1 MPFITVELL
10 RKRAEH
16 NEGCLRD
23 LKEITLHQQDLERID
38 VINDEC
44 KELEILYLQNNLI
57 SRIENLFHLKH
68 LWYLNLAINN
78 IRSIENLE
86 PLESLKKLDLTLNFI
101 GELTSI
107 QKLQANSNLRQLH
120 LTGNNCTKIPGY
132 RYYVIDTLPQL
143 EQLDSEDITKSER
156 IRGRQEA
163 IPVRREVEQ
172 QVREVVEEEERKR
185 RERELGIERPR
196 PVDDKG
202 EKLYSHTPEDRMAAY
217 RDMQEEIEKGKC
229 KEKSRFDEIRDEMK
243 VKPLTPEEEMA
254 KYGRYLQRNQAGLQY
269 EMNEVGA
276 AVELLVNVP
285 KFISTALID
294 CDVQPT
300 YIRITIKSKV
310 LQLTLTKEVAPD
322 KVVVTRGQV
331 DGRLKVVM
339 PFADPNLTAP
349 PPRWSAPKS
358 NASNAN
364 PQPSKPGGP
373 AHPTKGFA
381 NSVW

>member
-23 LKEITLHQQDLERID
+23 LKEITLHQQDLEQID

-57 SRIENLFHLKH
+57 PRIENLFHMKF

-78 IRSIENLE
+78 IRVIENLE

-107 QKLQANSNLRQLH
+107 QKLQANPNLRQLH
-120 LTGNNCTKIPGY
+120 LTGNNCTQIPGY

-156 IRGRQEA
+156 IRARQEA
-163 IPVRREVEQ
+163 IPVRAEVEEQ
-172 QVREVVEEEERKR
+172 LRVVREEEERKR
-185 RERELGIERPR
+185 REQELGIERPR
-196 PVDDKG
+196 PVDEKG
-202 EKLYSHTPEDRMAAY
+202 EKLYSHTPEDRLAAY
-217 RDMQEEIEKGKC
+217 RDMQEEIEKGKT
-229 KEKSRFDEIRDEMK
+229 KEKSRFDEIRDELK
-243 VKPLTPEEEMA
+243 VAPLTPEEEMA
-254 KYGRYLQRNQAGLQY
+254 KYGRYLQRNQAGLKY

-285 KFISTALID
+285 KFISTTLID

-300 YIRITIKSKV
+300 YIRITIKGKV
-310 LQLTLTKEVAPD
+310 LQLTLAKEVAPD
-322 KVVVTRGQV
+322 RAVVTRGQV
-331 DGRLKVVM
+331 DGRLKVLM

-349 PPRWSAPKS
+349 KPRGSAAKATAPVG
-358 NASNAN
+358 A
-364 PQPSKPGGP
+364 QPAKLTGP
-373 AHPTKGFA
+373 APPKRGFA
-381 NSVW
+381 NGVW

>member
-1 MPFITVELL
+1 MPFITVDLL

-57 SRIENLFHLKH
+57 SKIENLFHLKH

-78 IRSIENLE
+78 IRVIENLE

-101 GELTSI
+101 CELTSI
-107 QKLQANSNLRQLH
+107 QKLQANPNLRQLH
-120 LTGNNCTKIPGY
+120 LTGNNCTQIEGY
-132 RYYVIDTLPQL
+132 RYYIIDTLPQL
-143 EQLDSEDITKSER
+143 ETLDSEDVTKSER
-156 IRGRQEA
+156 IRARQEA
-163 IPVRREVEQ
+163 IPVRIEVEKQ
-172 QVREVVEEEERKR
+172 LRAVEEEEERKR
-185 RERELGIERPR
+185 IEKELGIERPR
-196 PVDDKG
+196 PVDEKG
-202 EKLYSHTPEDRMAAY
+202 EKLYGHTPEDRMAAY
-217 RDMQEEIEKGKC
+217 HDMQETIEKGKT
-229 KEKSRFDEIRDEMK
+229 KEVNRFDQIKDEMK

-269 EMNEVGA
+269 EMEEVNGN
-276 AVELLVNVP
+276 VELLVNVP

-300 YIRITIKSKV
+300 YIRITIKDKI
-310 LQLTLTKEVAPD
+310 LQLTFPKEVSPD
-322 KVVVTRGQV
+322 KAKVTRGQV
-331 DGRLKVVM
+331 DGRLKVAM
-339 PFADPNLTAP
+339 PIADAHLKTAP
-349 PPRWSAPKS
+349 I
-358 NASNAN
+358 
-364 PQPSKPGGP
+364 SKISTTKPNI
-373 AHPTKGFA
+373 ADLKATKTTVIKKGFS